1 MKRILVVSFE
11 DLDVSEGLAE
21 LIHDNPGAP
30 VVIPVTDGLNFVK
43 SAVDT
48 AMNHDCV
55 IQLFFSQAN
64 EFTDALL
71 LSAEDLTVCD
81 NPIKTML
88 REVTPE
94 DILAISWDDSLEAHQ
109 ALHSVE
115 DYGLETWD
123 ISDGL
128 TPIELEHETSD
139 DLYAEMQESLT
150 NFIEVFAAY
159 ITAGVVEAVAK
170 TIDQVVSE
178 TILGDTPYDFDDDK

>member
-30 VVIPVTDGLNFVK
+30 VVIPVTDDLTFVK
-43 SAVDT
+43 SAVDI
-48 AMNHDCV
+48 AMKHDCT

-64 EFTDALL
+64 EFTDSLL

-94 DILAISWDDSLEAHQ
+94 DIWRSRGMTVLRLIKPCTQSKTTDLRLGISPT
-109 ALHSVE
+109 
-115 DYGLETWD
+115 G
-123 ISDGL
+123 
-128 TPIELEHETSD
+128 
-139 DLYAEMQESLT
+139 
-150 NFIEVFAAY
+150 
-159 ITAGVVEAVAK
+159 
-170 TIDQVVSE
+170 
-178 TILGDTPYDFDDDK
+178 